1 MTLVLF
7 IKPNVADL
15 NFVKEVLIIFG
26 VASGLKVNYA
36 KSFAILI
43 RGEDGDEDLVR
54 NTLSWKIDHFP

>member
-1 MTLVLF
+1 M
-7 IKPNVADL
+7 
-15 NFVKEVLIIFG
+15 KEVLIIFG